1 MAPRVARFF
10 ISGRLPGMNDMTAK
24 QGRGR
29 GFVYARDKKKWT
41 NDIALLARAAH
52 VPHFERVHID
62 YRWVESNRRRNPD
75 NIASAHKQINDG
87 LVTGK
92 VLDNDGWKQISSW
105 TDSFEVDPKRP
116 GVEVTITEVR
126 DEP

>member
-1 MAPRVARFF
+1 MATLADVLA
-10 ISGRLPGMNDMTAK
+10 LPPDWDGYGSPAPTKEAGETA
-24 QGRGR
+24 
-29 GFVYARDKKKWT
+29 
-41 NDIALLARAAH
+41 
-52 VPHFERVHID
+52 
-62 YRWVESNRRRNPD
+62 
-75 NIASAHKQINDG
+75 
-87 LVTGK
+87 GK